1 MRNLEALS
9 QFIVPLVFLAIWAL
23 TSILNRDGQPLPR
36 RPGAAPGPR
45 PGGGYAPPEARAGRR
60 DALAAARAEEAAASR
75 AASGGAA
82 DPRGMEPPASAR
94 IGTARPPG
102 RTTDADVYVID
113 DEMVFIDPVTR
124 RQIGSATIPAPP
136 RPGGRP
142 PQRKPPR
149 NRRAEQGGAKP
160 RRGEAE
166 TQRALSEQVGLSMA
180 QNRGEAMTNLASLA
194 SSFTSLGGTSLRTA
208 SVAATVTSYDAPP
221 ALSAADV
228 RPMMAEPARLREMA
242 VLVELLQPPVS
253 RRPGRRI

>member
-36 RPGAAPGPR
+36 RPAAPAPR
-45 PGGGYAPPEARAGRR
+45 LRGGYMPPEAYPSRR
-60 DALAAARAEEAAASR
+60 DAAAAAARAEEAAASR
-75 AASGGAA
+75 AASGGGVE
-82 DPRGMEPPASAR
+82 PRGIEPPASAR

-113 DEMVFIDPVTR
+113 DEMVFVDPVTR
-124 RQIGSATIPAPP
+124 RQIGTATIPTPG

-142 PQRKPPR
+142 PQRKPAR
-149 NRRAEQGGAKP
+149 NRRVEAAGAKP
-160 RRGEAE
+160 RRGEGE

-208 SVAATVTSYDAPP
+208 SAAATVASYDAPP

-228 RPMMAEPARLREMA
+228 RRLMVQPARLREMA